1 MVIIASI
8 SLNQSHQRA
17 TKSGAKIRIRL
28 SFKSKAVTTMK
39 WDVGPTKSDLDS
51 CKTIKYFVLLLVF
64 GGCVEQSILI
74 IISNFSEVSF

>member
-1 MVIIASI
+1 MVIIASL

-39 WDVGPTKSDLDS
+39 WDVGS
-51 CKTIKYFVLLLVF
+51 
-64 GGCVEQSILI
+64 QSPILI
-74 IISNFSEVSF
+74 AVKL